1 MIRILLT
8 FVVPLLLP
16 FLLYAVWGWLKRRQ
30 AAARGEALPNL
41 KGPPVLW
48 LGASG
53 LLLVGLVLA
62 GLSLQRGQGTVGNYA
77 PPHVENGRI
86 VPGTMK

>member
-1 MIRILLT
+1 MIRLLLT

-16 FLLYAVWGWLKRRQ
+16 FIVYAVWGWLRRRQ
-30 AAARGEALPNL
+30 AVARGEPMPDL
-41 KGPPVLW
+41 KGPPVVW
-48 LGASG
+48 LGIVG
-53 LLLVGLVLA
+53 IGLVILVLG
-62 GLSLQRGQGTVGNYA
+62 GLSLQRGQGTLGSYA

>member
-16 FLLYAVWGWLKRRQ
+16 FVVYAVWGWLRRRQ
-30 AAARGEALPNL
+30 ALARGEPLPDL
-41 KGPPVLW
+41 KGPPVVW
-48 LGASG
+48 LGA
-53 LLLVGLVLA
+53 LGLVLVA
-62 GLSLQRGQGTVGNYA
+62 LVLGGLSLQRGEGTLGRYA

>member
-8 FVVPLLLP
+8 FVVPLVLP
-16 FLLYAVWGWLKRRQ
+16 FVLYAVWGWLKRRH
-30 AAARGEALPNL
+30 AVARGEPPPEL
-41 KGPPVLW
+41 KGPPILW

-53 LLLVGLVLA
+53 LILVGLVLA
-62 GLSLQRGQGTVGNYA
+62 GLSLQRGQGTVGSYA
-77 PPHVENGRI
+77 PPRVENGKI